1 MFKREKGQSMVEVAL
16 TMQLLLLILMGILDL
31 GRAYFTFVA
40 LSDAAAEGASY
51 AAIHPTNLTEISAR
65 AADSSDGLVTFA
77 PEMVSVEFDGD
88 AIDSSVVTVTVQYD
102 YPLLTP
108 VIQSMVPNGVI
119 NMRAVVAQP
128 IIMNNQ

>member
-16 TMQLLLLILMGILDL
+16 TMPLLLLILMGILDL

-77 PEMVSVEFDGD
+77 PEMVSVEFNGD

>member
-16 TMQLLLLILMGILDL
+16 TMPLLLLILMGILDL

-128 IIMNNQ
+128 IIMNN

>member
-16 TMQLLLLILMGILDL
+16 TMPLLLLILMGILDL

-77 PEMVSVEFDGD
+77 PEMVSVEFNGD
-88 AIDSSVVTVTVQYD
+88 AMDSSVVTVTVQYD

>member
-16 TMQLLLLILMGILDL
+16 TMPLLLLILMGILDL

-77 PEMVSVEFDGD
+77 PEMVSVEFNGD

-128 IIMNNQ
+128 IIMNN